1 VQDPDIAEGRQTARC
16 CSPCNQEHIVA
27 YRITGLSPEPFKD
40 LWSMQDD
47 ALAALN
53 TRRVIA
59 DSDRGFPCRISL
71 LDAGAGETLL
81 LLPYQHHDVEGPY
94 RASGPIFIRQ
104 QATAA
109 ASFQDRIPPFFLHR
123 LLSVRGYDRHGWM
136 HAAEVVEGTGLE
148 AIIASFFERGEIAY
162 LHIHNARPGCYACR
176 VDRD

>member
-1 VQDPDIAEGRQTARC
+1 M
-16 CSPCNQEHIVA
+16 A
-27 YRITGLSPEPFKD
+27 YRITGLSAGPFKH
-40 LWSMQDD
+40 LWSLEDG
-47 ALAALN
+47 ALTALN
-53 TRRVIA
+53 IRHVVA

-71 LDAGAGETLL
+71 QDASAGESLL

-123 LLSVRGYDRHGWM
+123 LLSVRAYDEHGWM
-136 HAAEVVEGTGLE
+136 HDADVVEGTGLE
-148 AIIASFFERGEIAY
+148 AIITGFFERDLIEY

>member
-1 VQDPDIAEGRQTARC
+1 M
-16 CSPCNQEHIVA
+16 A
-27 YRITGLSPEPFKD
+27 YRITGLSPEPFKR
-40 LWSMQDD
+40 LWSLEDG

-53 TRRVIA
+53 IRRVVA

-71 LDAGAGETLL
+71 QDASAGESLL

-94 RASGPIFIRQ
+94 RASGPVFIRQ

-109 ASFQDRIPPFFLHR
+109 ASFQDRIPSFFLHR
-123 LLSVRGYDRHGWM
+123 LLSVRAYDQYGWM
-136 HAAEVVEGTGLE
+136 HAAEVVEGTALE
-148 AIIASFFERGEIAY
+148 AIIEGFFERSEIAY